1 MPERI
6 RTRLAKLRHA
16 LVLNRYMFSLLGPD
30 ANIERMSE
38 LLKAPV
44 LEGWDEE
51 NHSRYSVILRQYF
64 RNGQMAEKLE
74 EYDEHIFLHTQHINE
89 QRKENIQWKYF
100 QYLSLL
106 FTEVYLDR
114 YFNGR
119 EQLLSDLNLF
129 LQGDRLHRD
138 CFNSNPSNYN
148 GLEPFTD
155 KELNKL
161 AYWNATGSGKTLLMH
176 VNILQYLWY
185 YEHSD
190 RRQERLNRIILLTP
204 NEGLS
209 SQHLDE
215 LAMSGISAVGF
226 NKDVTRNLYQGTH
239 VEVMEITKL
248 SDDKE
253 KNNVTRVDP
262 HEFEGNN
269 LIIVD
274 EGHRGSS
281 GDSWK
286 NYRDMLA
293 DGGFTFE
300 YSATFGQSVAAGS
313 DPQKKKQLLNE
324 YGKATIFDYSYKHFY
339 EDGYGKDY
347 NILNLTES
355 LQASGQLNRYLTAC
369 LLSFYEQMRLYDK
382 QANQIRPFNVEKPL
396 AIFVGTTVL
405 KSNNKK
411 STGYKESVSDV
422 LSILHFFHHFISN
435 HQAVIEDIRL
445 LLSGQAG
452 LRDEDNHEIFEES
465 FHYLQASNLDAQ
477 AVYNDMLQRV
487 FHTAMLG
494 ANIYV
499 ENLKSKDGEV
509 GLRIGNNG
517 DYFGVINVG
526 DSDGLMKKIREEKD
540 ADRNALFVCADVDFT
555 SKSPFATINENNS
568 SINILIGSK
577 KFTEGWNSWRVS
589 TMGLMNIG
597 RGEGSQIIQLFGRGV
612 RLKGYGFSL
621 KRSNKLEG
629 YEHPKLPAFI
639 NLLETLNIFG
649 VRADYMQK
657 FRDYLESEGINKGP
671 EMEPVDLPV
680 FPTVDLEKTKLKY
693 IKVKDGKDF
702 KTDCPHIELKADE
715 DQKVTLNYYPR
726 LQRLPS
732 QLISAGVVHDYH
744 QEKLKEVY
752 WPYIDWDEVYFEL
765 EQFKRSRKWS
775 NLSFT
780 RKSLRDLFEDNKWY
794 TLYIPEKDIRPLDFM
809 TAVRLWQ
816 SLATKLLKLYV
827 DAFYN
832 RRKHEWEAENLE
844 TTWLTPGDENFF
856 KKYNILV
863 DKSKEEIVGKL
874 KALKAMLDDA
884 NESGKMTDLVKELQG
899 QPYALDRSNPFKALF
914 LEQHLFQPLLYLKG
928 DEYEDAEK
936 GPLVIIKPAALV
948 QSEKD
953 FIDSLLTFIQN
964 DQGLLKGKSLYLLR
978 NRSKKGLG
986 FFDSLYFYPD
996 FILWIIDGEHQYVT
1010 FIEPHGLV
1018 HEKGYKSAKINFFN
1032 TIKEE
1037 IEQKLSDKDIS
1048 LDGYIITPTEASALE
1063 HWGGSMLDMNK
1074 NHIYFQ
1080 KEEGDVY
1087 MRLIV
1092 ERMLGLAIS

>member
-6 RTRLAKLRHA
+6 RTKLAKLRHS
-16 LVLNRYMFSLLGPD
+16 LVLNQYMFSLIGPD
-30 ANIERMSE
+30 ANIERLSE
-38 LLKAPV
+38 LLKAPI

-51 NHSRYSVILRQYF
+51 NHSRYSLVLKQYF
-64 RNGQMAEKLE
+64 RNSQIAEKLE
-74 EYDEHIFLHTQHINE
+74 EYDEHIYQHTEYINK
-89 QRKENIQWKYF
+89 QRKEKIQWKYF

-106 FTEVYLDR
+106 FTEAYLDR

-119 EQLLSDLNLF
+119 EQLLADLNLF
-129 LQGDRLHRD
+129 LFGDRDHQT
-138 CFNSNPSNYN
+138 CFNSNPKNYN
-148 GLEPFTD
+148 GLEPFTE

-190 RRQERLNRIILLTP
+190 KRQGRLNRIILLTP
-204 NEGLS
+204 NDGLS
-209 SQHLDE
+209 NQHLE
-215 LAMSGISAVGF
+215 EFAQSGINAIGF
-226 NKDVTRNLYQGTH
+226 NKDATRHIFEGTH
-239 VEVMEITKL
+239 IEVMEITKL

-286 NYRDMLA
+286 DYRNTLA

-300 YSATFGQSVAAGS
+300 YSATFGQSVSAGS

-324 YGKATIFDYSYKHFY
+324 YAKSTIFDYSYKHFY
-339 EDGYGKDY
+339 EDGYGKDF

-355 LQASGQLNRYLTAC
+355 LQDSGQLDRYLTAC
-369 LLSFYEQMRLYDK
+369 LLSFYEQMRLYEEETDK
-382 QANQIRPFNVEKPL
+382 MRPFNVEKPL

-411 STGYKESVSDV
+411 NTAYKESVSDV
-422 LSILHFFHHFISN
+422 ITILRFFYSFISN
-435 HQAVIEDIRL
+435 HNTAIEYIRL
-445 LLSGQAG
+445 LMTGQAG
-452 LRDEDNHEIFEES
+452 LRDEENREIFEDS
-465 FHYLQASNLDAQ
+465 FRYLRVSDMDANSI
-477 AVYNDMLQRV
+477 YNDMLKRL
-487 FHTAMLG
+487 FRTPTLG

-499 ENLKSKDGEV
+499 DNLKTTEGEIA
-509 GLRIGNNG
+509 LRIGSNG
-517 DYFGVINVG
+517 EYFGVINVG
-526 DSDGLMKKIREEKD
+526 DSDGLMKKIKEEKD
-540 ADRNALFVCADVDFT
+540 ADGNALFICTDVNFT
-555 SKSPFATINENNS
+555 NKSPFSTINDRDS

-621 KRSNKLEG
+621 KRSHKLEG
-629 YEHPKLPAFI
+629 YEHPELPAFI

-657 FRDYLESEGINKGP
+657 FREYLESEGINKGP
-671 EMEPVDLPV
+671 EMEPIDLPV
-680 FPTVDLEKTKLKY
+680 LPTVDLEKTKLKY

-702 KTDCPHIELKADE
+702 KIDCPHIVLKAEGDL
-715 DQKVTLNYYPR
+715 KVTLNYYPR

-732 QLISAGVVHDYH
+732 QQVGANVTHEYNK
-744 QEKLKEVY
+744 EELKDSY

-780 RKSLRDLFEDNKWY
+780 RDSLKKMFEDTQWY
-794 TLYIPEKDIRPLDFM
+794 TLYILKEGMHPLDFM
-809 TAVRLWQ
+809 SCVRLWQ
-816 SLATKLLKLYV
+816 LLATKLLKLYV

-832 RRKHEWEAENLE
+832 HRKHEWEAENLE
-844 TTWLTPGDENFF
+844 TTWLTPDSENFF
-856 KKYNILV
+856 EEYNVLV
-863 DKSKEEIVGKL
+863 DKSKEEIVGKI

-884 NESGKMTDLVKELQG
+884 KNEGKIFDLVKEYQG
-899 QPYALDRSNPFKALF
+899 QPYAFDRSNPFKALF
-914 LEQHLFQPLLYLKG
+914 LEQHLYQPLLYLKG

-936 GPLVIIKPAALV
+936 GPLVVVKPAALV

-953 FIDSLLTFIQN
+953 FIDSLLKFIQN
-964 DQGLLKGKSLYLLR
+964 DNGLLNGKSMYLLR

-1010 FIEPHGLV
+1010 FIEPHGML
-1018 HEKGYKSAKINFFN
+1018 HEKGYKSAKIDFFN
-1032 TIKEE
+1032 KLKTE
-1037 IEQKLSDKDIS
+1037 IEQKLNDKDIS
-1048 LDGYIITPTEASALE
+1048 LDGYIITPTQAAALE
-1063 HWGGSMLDMNK
+1063 HWGGSILEMNEH
-1074 NHIYFQ
+1074 HIYFQ
-1080 KEEGDVY
+1080 KEEGDGY
-1087 MRLIV
+1087 MGMIV
-1092 ERMLGLAIS
+1092 RKILGIA

>member
-6 RTRLAKLRHA
+6 RTRLAKLRYS
-16 LVLNRYMFSLLGPD
+16 LVLNQYMFRLMGPD

-51 NHSRYSVILRQYF
+51 NHSRYSQVLKQHLR
-64 RNGQMAEKLE
+64 NTPMAEKLE
-74 EYDEHIFLHTQHINE
+74 EYDEHIYQHTERINK
-89 QRKENIQWKYF
+89 QRKEKIQWKYF

-106 FTEVYLDR
+106 FTEAYLDR

-129 LQGDRLHRD
+129 LLGDRFHRD
-138 CFNSNPSNYN
+138 CFNANPDNYN
-148 GLEPFTD
+148 GLEPFSE

-185 YEHSD
+185 YDYSD
-190 RRQERLNRIILLTP
+190 KRQGRLNRIILLTP

-209 SQHLDE
+209 NQHLDE
-215 LAMSGISAVGF
+215 LAKSGINAVSF
-226 NKDVTRNLYQGTH
+226 SKEATRNLYEGTH

-248 SDDKE
+248 NAKE
-253 KNNVTRVDP
+253 NNNVTRVDP

-269 LIIVD
+269 LVIVD

-281 GDSWK
+281 GDTWK
-286 NYRDMLA
+286 PYRDMLA

-300 YSATFGQSVAAGS
+300 YSATFGQSVSAGG
-313 DPQKKKQLLNE
+313 DPQKRKQLLNE
-324 YGKATIFDYSYKHFY
+324 YGKCTIFDYSYKHFY
-339 EDGYGKDY
+339 DDGYGKDY

-355 LQASGQLNRYLTAC
+355 LQSSGQLDRYLTAC
-369 LLSFYEQMRLYDK
+369 LLSFYEQMRLYEEETDK
-382 QANQIRPFNVEKPL
+382 MRPFNVEKPL

-411 STGYKESVSDV
+411 SASYKESVSDV
-422 LSILHFFHHFISN
+422 ISILRFFHRFITGHN
-435 HQAVIEDIRL
+435 TAIEDIRL
-445 LLSGQAG
+445 LLTGQAG
-452 LRDEDNHEIFEES
+452 LRDEDNREIFEDS
-465 FHYLQASNLDAQ
+465 FHYLQASGMEAQ
-477 AVYNDMLQRV
+477 FIYSDMLQRV
-487 FHTAMLG
+487 FKATTLG

-499 ENLKSKDGEV
+499 DNLKTTDGEIA
-509 GLRIGNNG
+509 LRIGNEA
-517 DYFGVINVG
+517 YFGVINVG

-540 ADRNALFVCADVDFT
+540 AEGNSLFVCTDVDFT
-555 SKSPFATINENNS
+555 NKSPFATINEKNS

-612 RLKGYGFSL
+612 RLKGYDLSL

-629 YEHPKLPAFI
+629 YEHPELPRFI

-657 FRDYLESEGINKGP
+657 FRDYLESEGLGSKL
-671 EMEPVDLPV
+671 EPYELPV

-702 KTDCPHIELKADE
+702 KKDCPHIELKAE
-715 DQKVTLNYYPR
+715 ASLKVTLNYYPR

-732 QLISAGVVHDYH
+732 QAVGVNVTHDYN
-744 QEKLKEVY
+744 KETLDGAY
-752 WPYIDWDEVYFEL
+752 WPYINWDEVYFEL

-780 RKSLRDLFEDNKWY
+780 RKSLKDLFEDTKWY
-794 TLYIPEKDIRPLDFM
+794 TLYIVKDDIRPLDFM
-809 TAVRLWQ
+809 ASVRLWQ

-827 DAFYN
+827 DSFYN
-832 RRKHEWEAENLE
+832 LRKHEWESENLE
-844 TTWLTPGDENFF
+844 TTWLTPDNENFF
-856 KKYNILV
+856 KEYNILV

-874 KALKAMLDDA
+874 KALKDKLEDA
-884 NESGKMTDLVKELQG
+884 DKKGEIMDLVKQYRNK
-899 QPYALDRSNPFKALF
+899 PYDLDRSANPFKALF
-914 LEQHLFQPLLYLKG
+914 MEEHLYQPLLYLKG

-936 GPLVIIKPAALV
+936 GPLVVVKPTALV

-953 FIDSLLTFIQN
+953 FIDSLLKFIQN
-964 DQGLLKGKSLYLLR
+964 DQGLLSSKSLYLLR

-1010 FIEPHGLV
+1010 FIEPHGMRN
-1018 HEKGYKSAKINFFN
+1018 EKGYKSAKVDFFN
-1032 TIKEE
+1032 KLKTE
-1037 IEQKLSDKDIS
+1037 IEQQLNDKDIS
-1048 LDGYIITPTEASALE
+1048 LDGYIITPTQHEALE
-1063 HWGGSMLDMNK
+1063 HWGGSIPQMNS

-1080 KEEGDVY
+1080 NEQGDYY

-1092 ERMLGLAIS
+1092 EKILGLT

>member
-6 RTRLAKLRHA
+6 RTKLAKLRHS
-16 LVLNRYMFSLLGPD
+16 LVLNQYMFSLLGPD
-30 ANIERMSE
+30 ADIERMSE
-38 LLKAPV
+38 MLKAPV

-51 NHSRYSVILRQYF
+51 NHSRYSLVLKQYF
-64 RNGQMAEKLE
+64 RNSPIAEKLE
-74 EYDEHIFLHTQHINE
+74 EYDEHIFRHTERINKL
-89 QRKENIQWKYF
+89 RKEAIQWKYF

-106 FTEVYLDR
+106 FTEAYLDR

-119 EQLLSDLNLF
+119 EQLLTDLNLF
-129 LQGDRLHRD
+129 LFGDRDHHT
-138 CFNSNPSNYN
+138 CFNSNPKNYN

-185 YEHSD
+185 YERSD
-190 RRQERLNRIILLTP
+190 KRQGRLNRIILLTP

-209 SQHLDE
+209 NQHLEE
-215 LAMSGISAVGF
+215 LAMSGIDAVGF
-226 NKDVTRNLYQGTH
+226 NKDVTNHLYKGSH

-262 HEFEGNN
+262 HAFEGNN

-286 NYRDMLA
+286 DYRNTLA

-300 YSATFGQSVAAGS
+300 YSATFGQSVSAGS

-355 LQASGQLNRYLTAC
+355 LQSSGQLDRYLTAC
-369 LLSFYEQMRLYDK
+369 LLSFYEQMRLYEEEAD
-382 QANQIRPFNVEKPL
+382 QMRPFNVEKPL

-405 KSNNKK
+405 KSNNK
-411 STGYKESVSDV
+411 SSASYKKSVSDV
-422 LSILHFFHHFISN
+422 ISILRFFYYFISN
-435 HQAVIEDIRL
+435 HNAAVEDIRL
-445 LLSGQAG
+445 LMTGKAG
-452 LRDEDNHEIFEES
+452 LRDEENREIFEDS
-465 FHYLQASNLDAQ
+465 FRYLRASNLEAQ
-477 AVYNDMLQRV
+477 SIYGDMLQRL
-487 FHTAMLG
+487 FKAPTLG

-499 ENLKSKDGEV
+499 DNLKGKEGEI
-509 GLRIGNNG
+509 GLRIGNG
-517 DYFGVINVG
+517 AYFGVINVG

-540 ADRNALFVCADVDFT
+540 AEGNALFMCTDVDFT
-555 SKSPFATINENNS
+555 NKSPFATINEKNS
-568 SINILIGSK
+568 SVNILIGSK
-577 KFTEGWNSWRVS
+577 KFTEGWNVWRVS

-671 EMEPVDLPV
+671 EMEPIELPI

-702 KTDCPHIELKADE
+702 KTDYPHIELKAE
-715 DQKVTLNYYPR
+715 EKLKVTLNYYPR

-732 QLISAGVVHDYH
+732 QEVGANVTHDYH
-744 QEKLKEVY
+744 KEVLENAY
-752 WPYIDWDEVYFEL
+752 WPYINWDEVYFEL
-765 EQFKRSRKWS
+765 EQYKRSRKWS

-780 RKSLRDLFEDNKWY
+780 RQSLKDLFCDTRWY
-794 TLYIPEKDIRPLDFM
+794 TLYILEDDMHPLDFM
-809 TAVRLWQ
+809 TSVSLWQ
-816 SLATKLLKLYV
+816 SLAIKLLKLYV

-832 RRKHEWEAENLE
+832 HCKHEWEAENLE
-844 TTWLTPGDENFF
+844 TTWLTPGDENFISV
-856 KKYNILV
+856 YNILV

-874 KALKAMLDDA
+874 KALKVLLGD
-884 NESGKMTDLVKELQG
+884 GKQEQLTDLVKQYQN
-899 QPYALDRSNPFKALF
+899 QPYELDRSNPFKALF
-914 LEQHLFQPLLYLKG
+914 LEQHLYQPLLYLKG

-936 GPLVIIKPAALV
+936 GPLVVIKPAALV
-948 QSEKD
+948 PSEKD
-953 FIDSLLTFIQN
+953 FIDSLLKFIQS
-964 DQGLLKGKSLYLLR
+964 DQGLLNGKSLYLLR

-1010 FIEPHGLV
+1010 FIEPHGLQ
-1018 HEKGYKSAKINFFN
+1018 HEKGYKSAKIGFFN
-1032 TIKEE
+1032 KLKEE
-1037 IEQKLSDKDIS
+1037 IEQKLHDKDIS
-1048 LDGYIITPTEASALE
+1048 LDCYIITPTQAEAIE
-1063 HWGGSMLDMNK
+1063 HWGGSILDMNK

-1080 KEEGDVY
+1080 KEQSDGY
-1087 MRLIV
+1087 MRMIV
-1092 ERMLGLAIS
+1092 ERVLGQA